1 LNDKVQDKGKEK
13 VSQLTDED
21 EAQEEAYSNVKEAL
35 EKTKETG
42 NLLLLLLVIFII
54 VCHPL
59 LSLLM

>member
-21 EAQEEAYSNVKEAL
+21 EAEEDAYSNIKEAL

-42 NLLLLLLVIFII
+42 NLLLLLLIIFVIF
-54 VCHPL
+54 CHPL
-59 LSLLM
+59 FSLLI